1 MGDEHMVHGPI
12 PTILAPEAWMS
23 RVGTSSTTKLTGK
36 RAVQRQSI
44 KSTREERFFLRFLK
58 AAAHNGQQGKENPQ
72 TYWGLLRMF
81 IDPVFLIVQHIS
93 RKSAAVFFSAT
104 DPPLPG
110 LWRVFCA
117 IV

>member
-1 MGDEHMVHGPI
+1 
-12 PTILAPEAWMS
+12 MS

-36 RAVQRQSI
+36 RAVQHQSI
-44 KSTREERFFLRFLK
+44 KSTREERLFLRFLK
-58 AAAHNGQQGKENPQ
+58 AVAHNGQQGKENPQ

-81 IDPVFLIVQHIS
+81 IDPVFLIVWCIS
-93 RKSAAVFFSAT
+93 QKSAATFFSAT

-110 LWRVFCA
+110 LRWVFCA